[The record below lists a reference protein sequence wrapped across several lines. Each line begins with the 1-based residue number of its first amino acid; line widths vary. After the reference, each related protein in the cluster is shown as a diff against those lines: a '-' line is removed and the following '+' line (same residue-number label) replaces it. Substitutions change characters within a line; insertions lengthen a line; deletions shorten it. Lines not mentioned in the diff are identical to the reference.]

1 MAASGGTRQPL
12 RPAAAEIGLL
22 GAGMAKLKAA
32 FARRRT
38 VGACPV
44 CGSGALRVKSV
55 ERQPLMGE
63 LGPQELTLQCDGT
76 ACSHSET
83 RMHGYRGP
91 ATA

>member
-1 MAASGGTRQPL
+1 MAASGGTEQLL
-12 RPAAAEIGLL
+12 RPIFAENGGLR
-22 GAGMAKLKAA
+22 AGMARLKAA
-32 FARRRT
+32 FTRRPK
-38 VGACPV
+38 VGTCPA

-63 LGPQELTLQCDGT
+63 LGPQELTFQCDSA

-83 RMHGYRGP
+83 RMHGYWGP